1 MMYPIHRG
9 VPIVLLPRFEPKLFL
24 GAIERYRA
32 TVMIIAPPILMFF
45 QNAPVVEEYD
55 LSSLRSI
62 ISVAAPAS
70 KALIE
75 NSTNR
80 LVSLGANGRSFGP

>member
-1 MMYPIHRG
+1 
-9 VPIVLLPRFEPKLFL
+9 
-24 GAIERYRA
+24 
-32 TVMIIAPPILMFF
+32 MIIAPPILMFF